1 MIDLHVWSEDDLPLL
16 VELNAPDMTKHLGGP
31 ESDERLRQRHER
43 YLRLTASDAARMFTI
58 WVEGERA
65 GSIGFWEKT
74 WREEPIYETGW
85 AILTR
90 FQGRGIAT
98 VAARAIVERARA
110 ERRRRSLHAFPGVE
124 NVASNAI
131 CRKAGFTLV
140 VECDFEYPPGRLMRC
155 NDWRV
160 DLA

>member
-1 MIDLHVWSEDDLPLL
+1 ML
-16 VELNAPDMTKHLGGP
+16 VELNAPDMTRHLGGP

-43 YLRLTASDAARMFTI
+43 YLRLTASDGARMFTI
-58 WVEGERA
+58 WVDGECA

-85 AILTR
+85 GILPR

-155 NDWRV
+155 NDWHV